1 MGSMSLQAT
10 IWTNTGLMHDR
21 DLQNKRDTFHYGEL
35 NIRYGVLSLT
45 AEPANINM

>member
-35 NIRYGVLSLT
+35 HILY
-45 AEPANINM
+45 